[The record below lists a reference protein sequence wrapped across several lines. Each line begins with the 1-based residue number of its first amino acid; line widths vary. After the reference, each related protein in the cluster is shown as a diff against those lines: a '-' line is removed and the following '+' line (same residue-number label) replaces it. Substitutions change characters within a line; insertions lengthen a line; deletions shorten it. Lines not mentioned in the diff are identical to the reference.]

1 EYDFIVVGAGTS
13 GCVVASRLSEANN
26 TRVLVLEAGD
36 EDVPNAVIS
45 VPGMY
50 GQAFNTKLDWGFE
63 TIPQKQACKSLYN
76 QKSRWPR
83 GKVLGGSSSINALIY
98 TRGSPRDFDLWSQM
112 GATGWN
118 YSEILPFY
126 KKLESS
132 GARDPL
138 KMRGN
143 DGPLRTTMFRE
154 LEKSEDFVNAGLE
167 LGYKKGD
174 CNGGQFEGFHFV
186 EATMRNGARETAS
199 TAYIRP
205 AVRERPNQLH
215 VVVNAQV
222 EKVVFEGKTA
232 VGVTFIKNG
241 IRSFVRARKE
251 VILSAG
257 AVSTPHLLMLSGIGD
272 KRHLSSLNITTI
284 ADIPGVGANL
294 QDHFLTF
301 GHFIDVEAKVRSLYD
316 FLLEF
321 VSIFSYIWSGTG
333 KIANNMVCNAFAL
346 FTLTISFPQRG
357 NTRCGTT
364 FISLIQNDGT
374 KSSRLH
380 HFFNLVNPQ
389 FRSTAFNQAKNT
401 KQELLSTFSIAP
413 CLMTPHSSG
422 SIRLKSSDPLE
433 MPLIDPNYLSDPKD
447 VELMVQGIGL
457 TKNAYLN
464 LTKCDTKKINN
475 CTQRLDWEDLY
486 KCLVRMETM
495 TSYHPCCTAKMGK
508 DKMAVVDPRLRVY
521 NVQGLRI
528 ADASI
533 MPVITSANTQ
543 GPCYMIGEKAAH
555 MIKQDW
561 DL

>member
-1 EYDFIVVGAGTS
+1 SYFQVGAGTS

-63 TIPQKQACKSLYN
+63 TIPQKQACKSL
-76 QKSRWPR
+76 RWPR

-143 DGPLRTTMFRE
+143 DGPLRTTMLRE

-301 GHFIDVEAKVRSLYD
+301 GHFIDVEAKVRLISVLPQ
-316 FLLEF
+316 EF

-333 KIANNMVCNAFAL
+333 KIANNMVCNAFA
-346 FTLTISFPQRG
+346 FIEFN
-357 NTRCGTT
+357 NT
-364 FISLIQNDGT
+364 SET

-447 VELMVQGIGL
+447 VELMVQGIWQIQQL
-457 TKNAYLN
+457 FANSIQSSSSYTTNARTNPGNILPV
-464 LTKCDTKKINN
+464 
-475 CTQRLDWEDLY
+475 EDLY

>member
-1 EYDFIVVGAGTS
+1 GAGTS

-63 TIPQKQACKSLYN
+63 TIPQKQACKSL
-76 QKSRWPR
+76 RWPR

-167 LGYKKGD
+167 LGD

-316 FLLEF
+316 FLLKYFQHGRQSE
-321 VSIFSYIWSGTG
+321 
-333 KIANNMVCNAFAL
+333 
-346 FTLTISFPQRG
+346 
-357 NTRCGTT
+357 
-364 FISLIQNDGT
+364 T

-447 VELMVQGIGL
+447 VELMVQAFGL
-457 TKNAYLN
+457 VDKLANTTTFRKLNTKQQLKGKFY
-464 LTKCDTKKINN
+464 INGHIP
-475 CTQRLDWEDLY
+475 
-486 KCLVRMETM
+486 CLVRMETM

-555 MIKQDW
+555 MIK
-561 DL
+561 

>member
-1 EYDFIVVGAGTS
+1 NVEGVEYIVLGAGTS

-63 TIPQKQACKSLYN
+63 TIPQKQACKSL
-76 QKSRWPR
+76 RWPR

-143 DGPLRTTMFRE
+143 DGPLRTTMLRE

-316 FLLEF
+316 FLL
-321 VSIFSYIWSGTG
+321 
-333 KIANNMVCNAFAL
+333 
-346 FTLTISFPQRG
+346 RG

-364 FISLIQNDGT
+364 FISLIQNDGVICSKPKKYFQHGRQSET

-447 VELMVQGIGL
+447 VELMVQGIWQIQQL
-457 TKNAYLN
+457 FANSIQSSSSYTTNARTNPGNILPV
-464 LTKCDTKKINN
+464 
-475 CTQRLDWEDLY
+475 EDLY

-561 DL
+561 